1 MPLSDVEVFHLLENE
16 RLVLTLLAMVL
27 GCTIGSFL
35 NVVCLRLPKMME
47 RDWHTQCCELLGT
60 PPTEPEEVFN
70 LAFPPSRCPKCGH
83 SIRAWENIPVVS
95 YLLLRGRC
103 AGCQTPISKRYPL
116 VEAACGVLSA
126 AVAWHFGLT
135 WQCAAAL
142 GLTWAL
148 LTLAIID
155 FDTQLLP
162 DDITLPL
169 LWAGLLLSL
178 GNVFVPLQDAVIG
191 AAAGYLVLW
200 CVYWLFKLVT
210 GREGMGYGDF
220 KLLAA
225 LGAWF
230 GWQALPQIILLSS
243 LAGAVLGITMIIF
256 RGRDRQIPMPFGPY
270 LATAGWIS
278 LLCGNEISAWY
289 AGVSGLAP

>member
-1 MPLSDVEVFHLLENE
+1 VEAIN
-16 RLVLTLLAMVL
+16 LLATEPALLAAIALIL
-27 GCTIGSFL
+27 GATIGSFL
-35 NVVCLRLPKMME
+35 NVVCLRLPRMMQQE
-47 RDWHTQCCELLGT
+47 WKGQCCELLET
-60 PPTEPEEVFN
+60 PLEPAEPFN
-70 LAFPPSRCPKCGH
+70 LAFPPSRCPQCGH
-83 SIRAWENIPVVS
+83 SIRAWENIPVIS
-95 YLLLRGRC
+95 YMLLRGRC
-103 AGCQTPISKRYPL
+103 AGCQTSISIRYPL
-116 VEAACGVLSA
+116 VETACGLLSA
-126 AVAWHFGLT
+126 VIAWHFGPT

-148 LTLAIID
+148 LTLSIID

-169 LWAGLLLSL
+169 LWAGLLLAL
-178 GNVFVPLQDAVIG
+178 GDIFVPLRDAVIG
-191 AAAGYLVLW
+191 AAAGYLILW
-200 CVYWLFKLVT
+200 CVYWLFKLAT

-225 LGAWF
+225 LGAWM
-230 GWQALPQIILLSS
+230 GWQAIPQIILLSS
-243 LAGAVLGITMIIF
+243 MTGALFGIAMIIF

-278 LLCGNEISAWY
+278 LLWGSEISAWY

>member
-1 MPLSDVEVFHLLENE
+1 MEVFHLLENE
-16 RLVLTLLAMVL
+16 RIVLTLLTVVL

-47 RDWHTQCCELLGT
+47 RDWRTQCCELLDT
-60 PPTEPEEVFN
+60 PSAEPEEIFN
-70 LAFPPSRCPKCGH
+70 LAFPPSRCPQCGYT
-83 SIRAWENIPVVS
+83 IRAWENIPVVS
-95 YLLLRGRC
+95 YLILRGRC
-103 AGCQTPISKRYPL
+103 SGCHTPISKRYPL
-116 VEAACGVLSA
+116 VEATCGVLSA
-126 AVAWHFGLT
+126 IVAWHFGLT

-142 GLTWAL
+142 GFTWAL
-148 LTLAIID
+148 LALAVID

-178 GNVFVPLQDAVIG
+178 GDIFVPLQDAVIG
-191 AAAGYLVLW
+191 AAAGYMILW

-230 GWQALPQIILLSS
+230 GWQALPQIVLLSS
-243 LAGAVLGITMIIF
+243 IAGALFGITMIIL

-270 LATAGWIS
+270 LAAAGWIS
-278 LLCGNEISAWY
+278 LLWGREISAWY
-289 AGVSGLAP
+289 AGVSGLAS

>member
-1 MPLSDVEVFHLLENE
+1 MEVLNLLEGE
-16 RLVLTLLAMVL
+16 RIVLVLLAMAL

-47 RDWHTQCCELLGT
+47 RDWRTQCCELLGT
-60 PPTEPEEVFN
+60 QPEQPVEPFN
-70 LAFPPSRCPKCGH
+70 LAFPPSRCPQCGH
-83 SIRAWENIPVVS
+83 SIRAWENVPVIS
-95 YLLLRGRC
+95 YLFLRGRC
-103 AGCQTPISKRYPL
+103 AGCQTRISVRYPC
-116 VEAACGVLSA
+116 VEAACGLLSA
-126 AVAWHFGLT
+126 VVAWHFGFT

-142 GLTWAL
+142 GLTWSL

-169 LWAGLLLSL
+169 VWAGLLLAL

-191 AAAGYLVLW
+191 AVAGYMILW
-200 CVYWLFKLVT
+200 IIYWLFKLVT

-225 LGAWF
+225 LGAWM

-243 LAGAVLGITMIIF
+243 LAGAVFGIAIIVL

-270 LATAGWIS
+270 LATAGWIA
-278 LLCGNEISAWY
+278 LLWGNDISRWY
-289 AGVSGLAP
+289 AGVSGLAT

>member
-1 MPLSDVEVFHLLENE
+1 LEGE
-16 RLVLTLLAMVL
+16 RIVLVLLAMAL

-47 RDWHTQCCELLGT
+47 RDWRTQCCELLGT
-60 PPTEPEEVFN
+60 QPEQPVEPFN
-70 LAFPPSRCPKCGH
+70 LAFPPSRCPQCGH
-83 SIRAWENIPVVS
+83 SIRAWENVPVIS
-95 YLLLRGRC
+95 YLFLRGRC
-103 AGCQTPISKRYPL
+103 AGCQTRISVRYPC
-116 VEAACGVLSA
+116 VEAACGLLSA
-126 AVAWHFGLT
+126 VVAWHFGFT

-142 GLTWAL
+142 GLTWSL

-169 LWAGLLLSL
+169 VWAGLLLAL

-191 AAAGYLVLW
+191 AVAGYMILW
-200 CVYWLFKLVT
+200 IIYWLFKLVT

-225 LGAWF
+225 LGAWM

-243 LAGAVLGITMIIF
+243 LAGAVFGIAIIVL

-270 LATAGWIS
+270 LATAGWIA
-278 LLCGNEISAWY
+278 LLWGNDISRWY
-289 AGVSGLAP
+289 AGVSGLAT